1 MKFID
6 INTCDEIYVQNYSD
20 IKIKLRTFNS
30 YTDICIK
37 CHM

>member
-6 INTCDEIYVQNYSD
+6 INTWWNLQNYSD

-30 YTDICIK
+30 YIDICIK
-37 CHM
+37 CRM